1 MLADLQATGAVMFVR
16 SERAAASRFRSL
28 MLAGLAAIAV
38 TWPGAAAAQSLFQ
51 TLFDG
56 LKLPSAFQLLP
67 PRGQAYADPA
77 SPAGAPT
84 SQELTSLGVGQSVAY
99 CVRLCDGR
107 YFPIQHHAAATPI
120 QLCGALCPASKTKV
134 FSGFE
139 IRGAVANDGSR
150 YTDLANAFVF
160 RERLVANCTCNGKDV
175 FGLAPLNVT
184 ADPTLRP
191 GDMVTTEKGLMTVTA
206 GTPKKGQTVA
216 FAPVNKAN
224 MSADL
229 RRKLSAVTPAP
240 GR

>member
-1 MLADLQATGAVMFVR
+1 MLVR
-16 SERAAASRFRSL
+16 SERAAASRLRSL
-28 MLAGLAAIAV
+28 VFAGLAAVVV
-38 TWPGAAAAQSLFQ
+38 TWPGEVAAQNLFQ

-56 LKLPSAFQLLP
+56 LKLPSAFQVLP
-67 PRGQAYADPA
+67 PRGQAYVDPA

-84 SQELTSLGVGQSVAY
+84 SQELPSLGAGPAY

-120 QLCGALCPASKTKV
+120 QLCSALCPASKTKV
-134 FSGFE
+134 FSGSE
-139 IRGAVANDGSR
+139 IRGAIANDGSR

-160 RERLVANCTCNGKDV
+160 RERLVANCTCNGKNA

-191 GDMVTTEKGLMTVTA
+191 GDMVTTEKGLMTVTT
-206 GTPKKGQTVA
+206 GTPKRGQTVA
-216 FAPVNKAN
+216 FAPVDKAN

-229 RRKLSAVTPAP
+229 RRKLSAVAPAP
-240 GR
+240 AR